1 MNSQMNDDELKN
13 MSGCPHAGCD
23 KIFSNHLTWNL
34 SNIKTFIARSPSCK
48 RCSRNFK
55 SYLQP

>member
-34 SNIKTFIARSPSCK
+34 SNIKTHLVIKYFQII
-48 RCSRNFK
+48 
-55 SYLQP
+55 